1 MRSITPDSKIQP
13 VESFES
19 ISFGPGA
26 KILVVGL
33 GISGLWAARWL
44 AGQGAEVTVS
54 EMRPGDSLQD
64 QTLEE
69 LKDTGIA
76 LETGGHNEKTFLGAD
91 LIILSPGVPHDMALL
106 ETARTQGVSVV
117 GELEFA
123 SRLIRTPMIAITGTN
138 GKSTVTEFLGQMLKN
153 AGLECFVGGN
163 IGTPLMAYAAK
174 GQDADYVVVE
184 VSSFQL
190 DTIEAFCPVISMILN
205 ISPDH
210 LDRYPDY
217 EAYVESKMRIFMNQ
231 GEGSCLILNDDDPK
245 LSSVNPPGQVSVLRY
260 GIKKKEGRHAFVE
273 DKKINVC
280 LNGMVGKRFPLGS
293 FGLQG
298 DHNVENLLG
307 SVLVGQRLGLE
318 SRVIQKTIDSF
329 EGLPNRL
336 EVVEEIG
343 GVQFYNDSKATN
355 VDAAVKAVRSFD
367 RSLVLIAGGRDK
379 GADYGPLVDASRGK
393 VRGGVFLGEARELL
407 AKSFDKTIP
416 YAMVRDMEE
425 AVSKAFSMA
434 QRGDVVLLAP
444 ACSSFDM
451 FSDYSHRGRVFRS
464 AVEKIAHG

>member
-1 MRSITPDSKIQP
+1 M
-13 VESFES
+13 ESYRG

-33 GISGLWAARWL
+33 GVSGLWAARWL
-44 AGQGAEVTVS
+44 AGQGAEITVS
-54 EMRPGDSLQD
+54 EMRPGGSLQD

-69 LKDTGIA
+69 LHDIGVI

-106 ETARTQGVSVV
+106 ETVRTQGVSVV

-138 GKSTVTEFLGQMLKN
+138 GKTTVTEFLGQMLKN

-163 IGTPLMAYAAK
+163 IGTPLMAYAAG

-190 DTIEAFCPVISMILN
+190 DTIENFCPTISMILN

-217 EAYVESKMRIFMNQ
+217 EAYVESKMRIFKNQ
-231 GEGSCLILNDDDPK
+231 GEGSCLILNDDDQK
-245 LSSVNPPGQVSVLRY
+245 LSSEPPPGRVSILRY

-280 LNGMVGKRFPLGS
+280 LNGMAEKRFPLGS
-293 FGLQG
+293 FDLPG

-307 SVLVGQRLGLE
+307 SVLVGLRLGLE
-318 SRVIQKTIDSF
+318 PRVIQKTIDSF

-336 EVVEEIG
+336 EVVGEID

-379 GADYGPLVDASRGK
+379 GADYGPLADASRGK
-393 VRGGVFLGEARELL
+393 VSGGVFLGEARELL

-416 YAMVRDMEE
+416 YVMVRDMEE

-451 FSDYSHRGRVFRS
+451 FSDYSHRGRMFRS
-464 AVEKIAHG
+464 AVEKIDHG

>member
-1 MRSITPDSKIQP
+1 M
-13 VESFES
+13 ESYRG

-33 GISGLWAARWL
+33 GVSGLWAARWL
-44 AGQGAEVTVS
+44 AGQGAEITVS
-54 EMRPGDSLQD
+54 EMRPGGSLQD

-69 LKDTGIA
+69 LQNIGVI

-91 LIILSPGVPHDMALL
+91 LIILSPGVPHDMAIL

-123 SRLIRTPMIAITGTN
+123 SRLIQTPMVAITGTN
-138 GKSTVTEFLGQMLKN
+138 GKTTVTEFLGQMLKN

-163 IGTPLMAYAAK
+163 IGTPLMAYAA
-174 GQDADYVVVE
+174 GEQDADYVVVE

-190 DTIEAFCPVISMILN
+190 DTIENFCPAISMILN

-217 EAYVESKMRIFMNQ
+217 EAYVESKMRIFKNQ

-245 LSSVNPPGQVSVLRY
+245 LSSVNPPGRVSILRY

-280 LNGMVGKRFPLGS
+280 LNGMAEKRFPLGS
-293 FGLQG
+293 FDLPG

-307 SVLVGQRLGLE
+307 SVLVGLRLGLE
-318 SRVIQKTIDSF
+318 PRVIQKTIDSF

-336 EVVEEIG
+336 EVVGEID

-379 GADYGPLVDASRGK
+379 GADYGPLADASRGK
-393 VRGGVFLGEARELL
+393 VSGGVFLGEARELL

-416 YAMVRDMEE
+416 YAMARDMEE